1 MFYYNSHCDYVD
13 SSEIS
18 IPVDIFFNEEK
29 IDKWI
34 ETKISERKE
43 ELEKQRQMIEKSVEE
58 REKKEYARLK
68 AKFEGAK

>member
-1 MFYYNSHCDYVD
+1 MVYYNSYCDYVD
-13 SSEIS
+13 SAEIS

-43 ELEKQRQMIEKSVEE
+43 ELEKQRQMIEKAQEE
-58 REKKEYARLK
+58 REKEEYARLK
-68 AKFEGAK
+68 AKFED